1 MRRLQCTHGEADV
14 RWRVYERVFDIIV
27 DQGQKAPGDMVGDVL
42 GRVLTFAAGIRNAHM
57 GAGMVEICQ
66 N

>member
-1 MRRLQCTHGEADV
+1 
-14 RWRVYERVFDIIV
+14 VFDIIV

-57 GAGMVEICQ
+57 GAGIVEIYQ